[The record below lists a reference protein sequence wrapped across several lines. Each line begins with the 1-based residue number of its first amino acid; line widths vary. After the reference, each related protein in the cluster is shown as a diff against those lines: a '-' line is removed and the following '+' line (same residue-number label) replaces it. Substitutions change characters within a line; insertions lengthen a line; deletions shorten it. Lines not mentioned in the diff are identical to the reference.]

1 MNFCFSLLSNSS
13 NNNLPSVFIFNQT
26 QRHVERET
34 QSHRSRPT
42 DSGASSCLR
51 ISRPIYPPTKPQQRN
66 SGQSK
71 SAKVRGLRR
80 PTFIRHTR
88 AQRDAIPDIITPSGF
103 DALAMDQ
110 GTKRKAADGGSGSS
124 DKRSKVSFSMSPLFG
139 GEISHCDV
147 RMKCC
152 WKSHTFFFT
161 LKTAEWLISSSA
173 LVTMNNH
180 N

>member
-1 MNFCFSLLSNSS
+1 MAWIALFKIECSDFQIVEWYRAGRRAGLASVALAKDRKKDFDELLLLSSNSS

-80 PTFIRHTR
+80 PTLIRHTCAR
-88 AQRDAIPDIITPSGF
+88 AERRDTRHYYPIWI
-103 DALAMDQ
+103 
-110 GTKRKAADGGSGSS
+110 
-124 DKRSKVSFSMSPLFG
+124 
-139 GEISHCDV
+139 
-147 RMKCC
+147 
-152 WKSHTFFFT
+152 
-161 LKTAEWLISSSA
+161 
-173 LVTMNNH
+173 
-180 N
+180 